1 MPLDWPQ
8 ACRAWTTFCP
18 AGENCKMGGAH
29 QEYRYSLDGAKSKM
43 THHLFNS
50 PFHGENDYRFSTW
63 ADCKAA
69 ADDLDYVIM
78 YWDNDSDS
86 AAWLKEH
93 EYVNKYG
100 ELPSAFP
107 SPPQLKAQTKAQ
119 PLPRAAGPRQPSR
132 SPPPRLRR
140 SRSRSRGAL
149 TLRARF
155 NPGIAAGSL
164 GPRQGYAPTGDSTI
178 DFHRQCKVLLDAAA
192 AISSAARASAQVAE
206 TAARGWRAESQS
218 MDMVM
223 REVRY
228 ISDQFERGSL

>member
-29 QEYRYSLDGAKSKM
+29 QDYRYSLEGAKSKM

-107 SPPQLKAQTKAQ
+107 SPPQLKAQPKAQ
-119 PLPRAAGPRQPSR
+119 
-132 SPPPRLRR
+132 PRLRR

-149 TLRARF
+149 SLPARF
-155 NPGIAAGSL
+155 NAGIAAGSL

-192 AISSAARASAQVAE
+192 AISAAANASAAVAE

-228 ISDQFERGSL
+228 LSDQHERSTDPRL